1 MLKNRR
7 IFSTITTL
15 FVISVPLN
23 FIWELAQM
31 PLYVDNGNLL
41 NFVRHCIIPS
51 LGDGVIL
58 LIIFGVGCGVL
69 RRADWFVQ
77 PTASA
82 YAFML
87 VSGLIIAIVIEWV
100 AVYGMS
106 RWSYTT
112 RMPVLPVL
120 GVGLSPV
127 LQMLLLPPVIFKA
140 TAWWLERR
148 QPQ

>member
-41 NFVRHCIIPS
+41 NFARHCIIPS

-58 LIIFGVGCGVL
+58 LIIFGVGWRVL

-77 PTASA
+77 PTASV

-148 QPQ
+148 QP